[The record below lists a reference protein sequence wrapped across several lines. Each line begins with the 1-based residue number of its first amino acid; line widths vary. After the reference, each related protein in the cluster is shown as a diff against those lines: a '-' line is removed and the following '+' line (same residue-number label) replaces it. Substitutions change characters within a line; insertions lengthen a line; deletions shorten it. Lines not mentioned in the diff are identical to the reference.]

1 MIRFVFA
8 TILLALPGAAVA
20 ADEPVSVERGAY
32 LVRAAG
38 CISCHTAK
46 DGPPL
51 AGGLALKTPFGTYY
65 SPNITPD
72 PTTGIGGWSDED
84 FLRAVKLG
92 QRPDGSH
99 LFPVFPYPTYT
110 KMTRADALAIKAWL
124 FAQAPVQR
132 ANKAHDVPIPF
143 GWRWTVGPWK
153 TLFFEPGSW
162 QAPADK
168 PDPQWRRGA
177 YLVEALT
184 HCGECHTPRNM
195 LGALD
200 HDMWLA
206 GTPDGPDGEVVPNI
220 TPHPATGIGDWS
232 AGDIVTLMKDG
243 LKPNFDD
250 VQGSMAE
257 AIRDSLSHL
266 TDEDLRA
273 VAAYLKSLPPIDNK
287 VARK

>member
-1 MIRFVFA
+1 MRLAAAITAV
-8 TILLALPGAAVA
+8 LLAAGAARA
-20 ADEPVSVERGAY
+20 ADEAISVERGAY

-38 CISCHTAK
+38 CISCHTAE

-51 AGGLALKTPFGTYY
+51 AGGLALATPFGTYF

-72 PTTGIGGWSDED
+72 RTTGIGNWSDSD
-84 FLRAVKLG
+84 FLNAVKNGL
-92 QRPDGSH
+92 RPDGSH

-124 FAQAPVQR
+124 FAQEPVSR
-132 ANKAHDVPIPF
+132 ENREHDVPPPF
-143 GWRWTVGPWK
+143 GWRFTVGPWK
-153 TLFFEPGSW
+153 TLFFTPGTW

-184 HCGECHTPRNM
+184 HCGECHTPRNF

-200 HDMWLA
+200 RDMWLA
-206 GTPDGPDGEVVPNI
+206 GTPDGPDGERVPNI
-220 TPHPATGIGDWS
+220 TPHQGTGIADWS
-232 AGDIVTLMKDG
+232 TGDLVMLMKEG
-243 LKPNFDD
+243 LKPNYDD

-257 AIRDSLSHL
+257 AVRDSLSHL
-266 TDEDLRA
+266 TDADLEAIA
-273 VAAYLKSLPPIDNK
+273 VYLKTLPPIENK
-287 VARK
+287 VGKK